1 VAGSRSAV
9 RAGEA
14 DDAVLVAALRCGDRK
29 AIVEL
34 IERWSTP
41 MLRLALVYVH
51 DRTAAEDVVQD
62 AWIGV
67 LSGIHRFEGRASLKT
82 WVFRLVA
89 NRATTRA
96 MRERRTVPFS
106 AVATSTAA
114 IDADCFIPAGEA
126 WAGHWATPPR
136 PPTADERLLAGE
148 TRAHLTR
155 AIRELPPAQ
164 RAVLTLRDVEG
175 WSSTEVCDVLSLSEA
190 NQRVLL
196 HRARTRVRRSLEPYL
211 HEGAG
216 GR

>member
-1 VAGSRSAV
+1 VAGARSAV
-9 RAGEA
+9 GAAEA
-14 DDAVLVAALRCGDRK
+14 DDAAIVAALRRGDRP
-29 AIVEL
+29 ALVEL
-34 IERWSTP
+34 VERWSTP

-51 DRTAAEDVVQD
+51 DRAAAEDVVQE

-67 LSGIHRFEGRASLKT
+67 LMGIGRFEGRASLKT

-96 MRERRTVPFS
+96 ARERRTVPFS
-106 AVATSTAA
+106 AVATSATGL
-114 IDADCFIPAGEA
+114 DADCFVPAGEA

-136 PPTADERLLAGE
+136 PLSADERLLAGE
-148 TRAHLTR
+148 TREHLTR

-175 WSSTEVCDVLSLSEA
+175 WSSAEVCEVLSLSEA

-196 HRARTRVRRSLEPYL
+196 HRARSRVRRALEPYL
-211 HEGAG
+211 QEASP
-216 GR
+216 